1 MYSLDWLIP
10 TKSRMPACMGGIPSK
25 IWNGQTP
32 ISRFCWTRQA
42 GCAFDYGYARR
53 RKPADSDQARAG
65 SLEVAKH
72 PNLGWV
78 VSVGSTNE
86 IVKYV
91 GIMLVKIFRLRF
103 QRLNSMQEV
112 IDFLHSLDPNLN
124 WSAARLELLVNDAEL
139 RFPFP

>member
-1 MYSLDWLIP
+1 MERSNADFKILLDAAGGPAHLIMDMRAAENLP
-10 TKSRMPACMGGIPSK
+10 IQIKR
-25 IWNGQTP
+25 GQE
-32 ISRFCWTRQA
+32 
-42 GCAFDYGYARR
+42 
-53 RKPADSDQARAG
+53 

-91 GIMLVKIFRLRF
+91 GIMLVKVFRLRF

-139 RFPFP
+139 RFPVA